1 MVQDIFK
8 ARADSFGE
16 TMIGGAGMV
25 SLKLPEYQRPYDW
38 DKGNV
43 QRLLHDCLNGL
54 QRAASD
60 SQFNPYTFLGT
71 VILTPDESRET
82 TFDGNSLSIVD
93 GQQRLTTLLL
103 LSCALFAAIRSHK
116 DDVGKVSS
124 PEVKEWL
131 QREAEEQSNRLYAC
145 TTGRKESLSPTTPF
159 PRMVRDEDKRGHLEG
174 HSQYQSA
181 IADFLNQFGQYCRV
195 QAGEFLPVIS
205 DSDDHLLAMYRYIGE
220 QIERSVYLGQT
231 APEDQEDEF
240 DPPVL
245 SENDLV
251 SQGCLSLFVKL
262 NGIPTPGDTGPQP
275 DAKSLLEYV
284 ADNSESQGLTRLLL
298 FASYLM
304 KSVVL
309 TVVEAPSEEV
319 AFDIFD
325 ALNTTGEPLTALET
339 LKPHI
344 VRFERRYGEG
354 YSGSESE
361 NWWNVLEENVLAP
374 YDTPSQ
380 RQKET
385 KELVTG
391 FALYFLGEKLGSD
404 LKDQRNTLRTY
415 FTHAE
420 QQGPEVARR
429 LVTEL
434 GRIAQFR
441 RQYWN
446 RDAIAGLVGQQGET
460 DNYDSLKLCLRFIA
474 DTNTSTVIPIL
485 ARYLIEF
492 DEMDQDQHFLR
503 AVKAVTAFLV
513 LRRALTGG
521 TAGIDSD
528 FRRIMEKGAGSHAN
542 ALCLGSSLSNQIL
555 EIDELKSGLRA
566 LLAAS
571 RFHVTDKDTW
581 MNRAREVAQ
590 GDEGSRVVCRFLLFA
605 AAHNA
610 RADEDNPGLAKTEGI
625 ISSDEIRFLSHATWI
640 GQRYRSV
647 EHVAPA
653 SEPKNGWNSKI
664 YERFATRHKMGNLVL
679 LPERE
684 NQSIGNAPWEKKKLF
699 YRALAAKTKQGR
711 EEAISFAEEQELRFG
726 NRTLSLIRNQDRLH
740 MLDPIAE
747 VEDWTTELIEARTEN
762 VLGLAWDQIAP
773 WLYE

>member
-1 MVQDIFK
+1 M
-8 ARADSFGE
+8 
-16 TMIGGAGMV
+16 
-25 SLKLPEYQRPYDW
+25 
-38 DKGNV
+38 
-43 QRLLHDCLNGL
+43 
-54 QRAASD
+54 
-60 SQFNPYTFLGT
+60 
-71 VILTPDESRET
+71 
-82 TFDGNSLSIVD
+82 D

-103 LSCALFAAIRSHK
+103 LSCALFAAIRSHM
-116 DDVGKVSS
+116 DDVAKVSNTD
-124 PEVKEWL
+124 VREWL
-131 QREAEEQSNRLYAC
+131 QREAEEQSNRLYGC

-159 PRMVRDEDKRGHLEG
+159 PRMVRVDDRRGHLDG

-181 IADFLNQFGQYCRV
+181 IADFLNQFGQYCRE
-195 QAGEFLPVIS
+195 QASEFLPEVN

-231 APEDQEDEF
+231 SPEGQEDEF

-245 SENDLV
+245 SETELA
-251 SQGCLSLFVKL
+251 SQGCLSLFVKI
-262 NGIPTPGDTGPQP
+262 NGIAKPSDEGPQP
-275 DAKSLLEYV
+275 EAKELAEYV
-284 ADNSESQGLTRLLL
+284 AANSELQGVARLLL

-344 VRFERRYGEG
+344 VRFERRNGNG

-361 NWWNVLEENVLAP
+361 TWWKVLEENALEP
-374 YDTPSQ
+374 YDTPAQ

-391 FALYFLGEKLGSD
+391 FALYYLGEKLGSE
-404 LKDQRNTLRTY
+404 LRDQRNTLRTY
-415 FTHAE
+415 FTYAE
-420 QQGPEVARR
+420 QQGPLVARK
-429 LVTEL
+429 LLTEL

-441 RQYWN
+441 RQYW
-446 RDAIAGLVGQQGET
+446 DKEAIAGLVGQQTES
-460 DNYDSLKLCLRFIA
+460 DDYDTLKLCLRFIA

-485 ARYLIEF
+485 ARYSIEF
-492 DEMDQDQHFLR
+492 DEMDSEQHFLR
-503 AVKAVTAFLV
+503 VVKAVTAFLV

-528 FRRIMEKGAGSHAN
+528 FRRVMSTGVGSHSN
-542 ALCLGSSLSNQIL
+542 SLCLGYGLSNQIL
-555 EIDELKSGLRA
+555 GIDELKSGLRA
-566 LLAAS
+566 LLAAN
-571 RFHVTDKDTW
+571 RFHVTDRNTW
-581 MNRAREVAQ
+581 INRAREVAQ

-610 RADEDNPGLAKTEGI
+610 RADAENPGLAKTEGV
-625 ISSDEIRFLSHATWI
+625 ISSDEIRFLSYATWM
-640 GQRYRSV
+640 GQRYKSV

-653 SEPKNGWNSKI
+653 SETSNGWNSDI

-699 YRALAAKTKQGR
+699 YRALAAKTEQDR
-711 EEAISFAEEQELRFG
+711 EEAIALAEQQQLRFG
-726 NRTLSLIRNQDRLH
+726 GRTLRLIRNQDRLH

-773 WLYE
+773 WLYD